1 MRQDITKRIKTF
13 SDACE
18 ELNRRAEAGDEEAV
32 ALLHDYETYGACTR
46 IPDIA
51 AYMQLRI
58 ITVALNEDWRPQ
70 FLDYEYIYWP
80 WFYFSAEDDIKSMPE
95 DFRSRVFYCGGCV
108 ANGALWGLSS
118 VRSSEGFTIT
128 YASLGFRLAFKN
140 RELALYAGRQFFEIY
155 AKYLY
160 PTTTK

>member
-32 ALLHDYETYGACTR
+32 ALLHDYETYGACIR

-58 ITVALNEDWRPQ
+58 ITVALNEGWRPQ

-80 WFYFSAEDDIKSMPE
+80 WFYISAEDDIKSMPE
-95 DFRSRVFYCGGCV
+95 EFRSRVFYCGGP
-108 ANGALWGLSS
+108 AYDGARCGLSYAYS
-118 VRSSEGFTIT
+118 NRGFSGSC
-128 YASLGFRLAFKN
+128 AAFGARLAFKN